1 MLDQFFGQGEGKRI
15 AKWVSVSLMFFVAFL
30 LVKIITDLKRLPGA
44 GDEVYPQST
53 ITVNGKGEAYA
64 IPDIASFSFS
74 VTELAK
80 TVAEAQQKLDK
91 KIEAS
96 LAAVKEAGIED
107 KDIKTISYNVYPKY
121 EWEQT
126 YCVQVVGVVCPPGK
140 NVLNGYEVSQTIE
153 VKVREIEKAA
163 DLVTKVGSAD
173 VSNIGSLEFTVDNR
187 EEFVAKAREEAINKA
202 KDQAKV
208 LAKQL
213 GVSLGKIMY
222 YSDNTNMPYPYY
234 AEGKGGDM
242 SVMSAA
248 PMRAQL
254 PEGESKITADISI
267 TYELK

>member
-1 MLDQFFGQGEGKRI
+1 MLDQFFGQGEGRRI
-15 AKWVSVSLMFFVAFL
+15 AKWVSFSLMFFVAFL

-64 IPDIASFSFS
+64 IPDVASFSFS
-74 VTELAK
+74 VTELAN
-80 TVAEAQQKLDK
+80 TVAEAQQKLDQ
-91 KIEAS
+91 KIEKG
-96 LAAVKEAGIED
+96 LAAVKEAGVED

-121 EWEQT
+121 EWEQA
-126 YCVQVVGVVCPPGK
+126 YCVQVVGVVCPSGK

-163 DLVTKVGSAD
+163 DLVTKVGAAD
-173 VSNIGSLEFTVDNR
+173 VSNIGGLQFTVDNR

-213 GVSLGKIMY
+213 GVRLGKIMY
-222 YSDNTNMPYPYY
+222 FNDNTGMPMPYY
-234 AEGKGGDM
+234 AEGMGGDM
-242 SVMSAA
+242 RSMSAA
-248 PMRAQL
+248 PAKAIL